1 MKQLL
6 ILALTVCSL
15 QGMAQHKAIYLKAA
29 TRYYAQED
37 YYSATLYYEK
47 YLASGTQ
54 RNVNYSPYAGKV
66 ADVKYAGSEQQA
78 VYQLADSYRRLNDP
92 AKAAPYYQQVLTYD
106 NKQFP
111 LTAYYYGVSLRALAK
126 YDSATILFEHFLQAY
141 GVKDTYRVAAEK
153 ELRNLKFIKEQ
164 LQHSNTGEYHVN
176 KFSSVI
182 NSDGATY
189 APVWFR
195 DSLLFTATPNGI
207 NRIFQA
213 SDSSHVSRLRIAG
226 SPKMHQGA
234 ASITSDGQ
242 GMYLTQWSV
251 NNGKKSAAIYYSR
264 LQGETWSEPVKLDTS
279 VNKPGSNTQQPFV
292 DGNTLYFSS
301 DRAGGYGGYD
311 LYVASLNA
319 ADRVTAVQNLGAVI
333 NTADDE
339 QAPYYF
345 SKEQTLVFASNGRVG
360 MGGYDLYYAKG
371 KQGNSA
377 NPANPADWEA
387 PLNFGYPVNDVKD
400 DIYFLSKGPSLLDDV
415 IFCSDRS
422 AQCCLQMFSLQKEK
436 KITVVKKDSIIS
448 STSLPVLSSLS
459 VNTSIPINH
468 IYYENNQYTITA
480 ESFAALDELAAVLT
494 AHPTMEIEISA
505 HTDNVGTPAYN
516 QQLSEKRAQNLVDY
530 LVKKG
535 IASTRLQ
542 YKGYGDTRPVSTN
555 DTPEGR
561 QLNRRIE
568 LKILKQ

>member
-6 ILALTVCSL
+6 ILALMVCSL

-29 TRYYAQED
+29 DSYYKQED

-47 YLASGTQ
+47 YLTNGTQ

-92 AKAAPYYQQVLTYD
+92 AKAAPYYQQALTYD
-106 NKQFP
+106 NNQFP

-126 YDSATILFEHFLQAY
+126 YDSASIIFEHFLQAY
-141 GVKDTYRVAAEK
+141 GVKDAYRAAAEK
-153 ELRNLKFIKEQ
+153 ELRNLKFIKQQ
-164 LQHSNTGEYHVN
+164 LQRTDVAEYHVH

-189 APVWFR
+189 APVWYR

-207 NRIFQA
+207 NRIFQVMDT
-213 SDSSHVSRLRIAG
+213 SRVSRLSIIS

-234 ASITSDGQ
+234 ASITADGQ

-251 NNGKKSAAIYYSR
+251 DNGKKSAAIYYSR
-264 LQGETWSEPVKLDTS
+264 LQDGRWSEPVKMDTS
-279 VNKPGSNTQQPFV
+279 VNKPGANTQQPFV
-292 DGNTLYFSS
+292 EGNTLYFSS

-311 LYVASLNA
+311 LYAASLN
-319 ADRVTAVQNLGAVI
+319 TLSVQNLGAVI
-333 NTADDE
+333 NTENDE

-345 SKEQTLVFASNGRVG
+345 PKEQTLVFASNGRVG

-371 KQGNSA
+371 NSA
-377 NPANPADWEA
+377 NWGA
-387 PLNFGYPVNDVKD
+387 PVNFGYPVNDVKD
-400 DIYFLSKGPSLLDDV
+400 DIYFLSKGTSLLDDV

-436 KITVVKKDSIIS
+436 KILIVKKDSIIS
-448 STSLPVLSSLS
+448 SPLSSLP

-468 IYYENNQYTITA
+468 IYYENNQYTITT
-480 ESFAALDELAAVLT
+480 ESYAALDELAAVLT
-494 AHPTMEIEISA
+494 AQPTMEIEISA
-505 HTDNVGTPAYN
+505 HTDNVGAPAYN

-542 YKGYGDTRPVSTN
+542 SKGYGDTKPVATN

>member
-6 ILALTVCSL
+6 ILALTVSSL
-15 QGMAQHKAIYLKAA
+15 QGWAQHKAIYLKAA
-29 TRYYAQED
+29 DSYYKQED

-47 YLASGTQ
+47 YLASGTA
-54 RNVNYSPYAGKV
+54 RNVNYSPYAGRG

-92 AKAAPYYQQVLTYD
+92 AKAAPYYQQALTYD
-106 NKQFP
+106 NNQFP

-126 YDSATILFEHFLQAY
+126 YDSASIIFGHFLEAY
-141 GVKDTYRVAAEK
+141 AVKDSYRAAAEK
-153 ELRNLKFIKEQ
+153 ELRNLAFIKEQ
-164 LQHSNTGEYHVN
+164 LKRSDIGEYHLN

-182 NSDGATY
+182 NGEGATY
-189 APVWFR
+189 APVLFH
-195 DSLLFTATPNGI
+195 DSLLFTATPNGF
-207 NRIFQA
+207 NRIFQS
-213 SDSSHVSRLRIAG
+213 SDTSHVSPLKISS

-234 ASITSDGQ
+234 ASITTDGQ
-242 GMYLTQWSV
+242 TMYLTQWSV
-251 NNGKKSAAIYYSR
+251 NNGKKSAAIYYSH
-264 LQGETWSEPVKLDTS
+264 LQGGTWSEPVKMDTI
-279 VNKPGSNTQQPFV
+279 VNKSGSNTQQPFV

-311 LYVASLNA
+311 LYSASLNTNGV
-319 ADRVTAVQNLGAVI
+319 VTTVQNLGDII

-345 SKEQTLVFASNGRVG
+345 PAEKTLVFASNGGVG
-360 MGGYDLYYAKG
+360 MGGYDLYYTKR
-371 KQGNSA
+371 NSS
-377 NPANPADWEA
+377 NWET

-400 DIYFLSKGPSLLDDV
+400 DIYFLSKGSSLLDDI

-422 AQCCLQMFSLQKEK
+422 AQCCLEMFGLQKD
-436 KITVVKKDSIIS
+436 KIIVAKKDTVIS
-448 STSLPVLSSLS
+448 TPVVPALASLS

-468 IYYENNQYTITA
+468 IYYENNQYILTSA
-480 ESFAALDELAAVLT
+480 SYPALDELAAVLT
-494 AHPTMEIEISA
+494 AHPTIEIEISA
-505 HTDNVGTPAYN
+505 HTDNVGTSVYN

-535 IASTRLQ
+535 IASSRLQ
-542 YKGYGDTRPVSTN
+542 YKGYGDTKPVSTN